1 MSRFYMTDSYIP
13 QVERMLKAGASN
25 QEIAEAT
32 GFTKRTV
39 IDFIAKHKLRAKE
52 PRKLPSS

>member
-1 MSRFYMTDSYIP
+1 
-13 QVERMLKAGASN
+13 MLKAGASN

-32 GFTKRTV
+32 GFKKRTV